1 MKAIRIHEFGGP
13 EALSYEDVETSEP
26 GPGQA
31 RVKLAASGVN
41 FIDVYQ
47 RTGLYPG
54 DLPRPLGLEGAGE
67 VDAVG
72 EGVDDI
78 SPGDYV
84 AFASTPG
91 SYAEY
96 VVAPAENLVPFNPTL
111 VEARVAAAAMLQ
123 GMTAHYLTHSTFPLE
138 EGQTAL
144 VHAAAGGV
152 GLLLVQL
159 AKMRGANVIGTTGT
173 EEKAQLAKEA
183 GADEVILYT
192 EQDFVEETERIT
204 DGEGVHVVY
213 DSVGQAT
220 FDGGLDVLRPR
231 GYMVL
236 FGASSGPV
244 EPLDPQVLNQKGG
257 LFLTRPSLAQYT
269 LTREEL
275 LWRAESILSWI
286 GQNNLDVRIGGT
298 YELSDVAQAH
308 QDLEGRKTTGK
319 LLLIP

>member
-13 EALSYEDVETSEP
+13 EALSYEEVEILDP
-26 GPGQA
+26 GPGEA

-54 DLPRPLGLEGAGE
+54 DVPRTLGLEGAGE

-72 EGVDDI
+72 EGAEDL

-84 AFASTPG
+84 AFASAPG
-91 SYAEY
+91 SYADY
-96 VVAPAENLVPFNPTL
+96 VVAPVEVLVPFNVTL
-111 VEARVAAAAMLQ
+111 VEARVAAAVILQ
-123 GMTAHYLTHSTFPLE
+123 GVTAHYLTHSTFPLE

-159 AKMRGANVIGTTGT
+159 AKLRGATVIGTAGT
-173 EEKAQLAKEA
+173 EEKAQLAREA

-192 EQDFVEETERIT
+192 EQDFVQETNRIT
-204 DGEGVHVVY
+204 DGEGVNVVY
-213 DSVGQAT
+213 DSVGKDT
-220 FDGGLDVLRPR
+220 FDGSLDVLRPR

-244 EPLDPQVLNQKGG
+244 EPIDPQILNQKGG
-257 LFLTRPSLAQYT
+257 LFLTRPSIGQYT
-269 LTREEL
+269 ATREEL
-275 LWRAESILSWI
+275 LWRAESLFSWI
-286 GQNNLDVRIGGT
+286 GQNNLNVRIGGT
-298 YELSDVAQAH
+298 YELSDVEQAH
-308 QDLEGRKTTGK
+308 RDLEGRRTTGK

>member
-72 EGVDDI
+72 EGVDDV

-275 LWRAESILSWI
+275 LWRAENILSWI

>member
-1 MKAIRIHEFGGP
+1 MKAIRITEFGGP
-13 EALSYEDVETSEP
+13 EALVYEEVETPEP
-26 GPGQA
+26 GAGQA

-54 DLPRPLGLEGAGE
+54 DLPRTLGLEGAGE

-72 EGVDDI
+72 EGVDDV

-84 AFASTPG
+84 AFASTPE

-111 VEARVAAAAMLQ
+111 VEARVAAAVMLQ
-123 GMTAHYLTHSTFPLE
+123 GMTAHYLTHSTFPLQ

-144 VHAAAGGV
+144 IHAAAGGV

-159 AKMRGANVIGTTGT
+159 AKLRGATVIGTTGT
-173 EEKAQLAKEA
+173 EEKAKLAREA

-192 EQDFVEETERIT
+192 EQDFVEETNRIT
-204 DGEGVHVVY
+204 GGEGVHVVY

-220 FDGGLDVLRPR
+220 FDGGLDILRPR

-244 EPLDPQVLNQKGG
+244 PAFDPQTLNQKGG
-257 LFLTRPSLAQYT
+257 LFLTRPALAQYT
-269 LTREEL
+269 ATREEL
-275 LWRAESILSWI
+275 LWRAESLFSWI
-286 GQNNLDVRIGGT
+286 GQNNLNVRVGGT
-298 YELSDVAQAH
+298 YSLEDVQQAH
-308 QDLEGRKTTGK
+308 RDLEGRKTMGK

>member
-1 MKAIRIHEFGGP
+1 MKAVRIHEFGGP
-13 EALSYEDVETSEP
+13 EELTYEDLEVPEP
-26 GPGQA
+26 GPGEA

-54 DLPRPLGLEGAGE
+54 DLPRSLGLEGAGE
-67 VDAVG
+67 VDAEG
-72 EGVDDI
+72 EGVEDVA
-78 SPGDYV
+78 PGDYV
-84 AFASTPG
+84 AFASAPG

-96 VVAPAENLVPFNPTL
+96 VVAPVEVLVPFNATL
-111 VEARVAAAAMLQ
+111 VEARVAAAVMLQ
-123 GMTAHYLTHSTFPLE
+123 GMTAHYLTHSTFPLQ

-159 AKMRGANVIGTTGT
+159 AKLRGATVIGTAGT
-173 EEKAQLAKEA
+173 EEKAQLARQA

-192 EQDFVEETERIT
+192 EQDFVQETNRIT
-204 DGEGVHVVY
+204 DGEGVNVVY
-213 DSVGQAT
+213 DSVGKET

-244 EPLDPQVLNQKGG
+244 EPLDPQVLNQKGS
-257 LFLTRPSLAQYT
+257 LFLTRPRLRLYT
-269 LTREEL
+269 ANREEL
-275 LWRAESILSWI
+275 LWRAESLFSWI
-286 GQNNLDVRIGGT
+286 GQNNLNVRIGGT
-298 YELSDVAQAH
+298 YALEDAEQAH
-308 QDLEGRKTTGK
+308 RDLEGRRTTGK

>member
-1 MKAIRIHEFGGP
+1 LKAVRVHEFGGP
-13 EALSYEDVETSEP
+13 ENLRYEDLEMPEP
-26 GPGQA
+26 APGEA

-54 DLPRPLGLEGAGE
+54 DVPRSLGLEGAGE

-72 EGVDDI
+72 EGVEDVA
-78 SPGDYV
+78 PGDYV
-84 AFASTPG
+84 AFASAPG

-96 VVAPAENLVPFNPTL
+96 VVAPVEVLVPFNVTL
-111 VEARVAAAAMLQ
+111 VEARVAAAVMLQ
-123 GMTAHYLTHSTFPLE
+123 GITAHYLTHSTFPLQ
-138 EGQTAL
+138 EGHTAL

-159 AKMRGANVIGTTGT
+159 AKLRGATVIGTAGT
-173 EEKAQLAKEA
+173 EEKAQLAMEA
-183 GADEVILYT
+183 GADEMILYT
-192 EQDFVEETERIT
+192 EQDFVQETNRIT

-213 DSVGQAT
+213 DSVGKDT
-220 FDGGLDVLRPR
+220 FDGSLDVLRPR

-244 EPLDPQVLNQKGG
+244 EPIDPQILNQKGG
-257 LFLTRPSLAQYT
+257 LFLTRPSIGQYT
-269 LTREEL
+269 ADREEL
-275 LWRAESILSWI
+275 LWRAESLFSWI
-286 GQNNLDVRIGGT
+286 GQNNLNVRIGGT
-298 YELSDVAQAH
+298 YELSDVEQAH
-308 QDLEGRKTTGK
+308 RDLEGRKTTGK

>member
-1 MKAIRIHEFGGP
+1 MKAIRINEFGGP
-13 EALSYEDVETSEP
+13 EALEIEDIEVPEP

-54 DLPRPLGLEGAGE
+54 DLPRTLGLEGAGE

-72 EGVDDI
+72 DGVEDI

-96 VVAPAENLVPFNPTL
+96 VVAPAETLVPFNATL
-111 VEARVAAAAMLQ
+111 VEARVAAAVMLQ
-123 GMTAHYLTHSTFPLE
+123 GMTAHYLTHSTFPLQ

-144 VHAAAGGV
+144 VHASAGGV

-159 AKMRGANVIGTTGT
+159 AKMRGATVIGTAGT
-173 EEKAQLAKEA
+173 EEKAQLAREA

-192 EQDFVEETERIT
+192 EQDFVEETGRIT

-213 DSVGQAT
+213 DSVGKDT

-244 EPLDPQVLNQKGG
+244 DPVDPQVLNQKGG
-257 LFLTRPSLAQYT
+257 LFLTRPALAHYT
-269 LTREEL
+269 ATSEEL
-275 LWRAESILSWI
+275 LWRAESLFSWI
-286 GQNNLDVRIGGT
+286 GQNNLSVRIGGT
-298 YELSDVAQAH
+298 YELSDVEQAH
-308 QDLEGRKTTGK
+308 RDLEGRKTTGK
-319 LLLIP
+319 LILIP

>member
-1 MKAIRIHEFGGP
+1 LKAVRVHEFGGP
-13 EALSYEDVETSEP
+13 ENLRYEDLEMPEP
-26 GPGQA
+26 APGEA

-54 DLPRPLGLEGAGE
+54 DVPRSLGLEGAGE

-72 EGVDDI
+72 EGVEDVA
-78 SPGDYV
+78 PGDYV
-84 AFASTPG
+84 AFASAPG

-96 VVAPAENLVPFNPTL
+96 VVAPVEVLVPFNVTL
-111 VEARVAAAAMLQ
+111 VEARVAAAVMLQ
-123 GMTAHYLTHSTFPLE
+123 GITAHYLTHSTFPLQ
-138 EGQTAL
+138 EGHTAL

-159 AKMRGANVIGTTGT
+159 AKLRGATVIGTAGT
-173 EEKAQLAKEA
+173 EEKAQLAMEA
-183 GADEVILYT
+183 GADEMILYT
-192 EQDFVEETERIT
+192 EQDFVQETNRIT

-213 DSVGQAT
+213 DSVGKDT
-220 FDGGLDVLRPR
+220 FDGSLDVLRPR

-244 EPLDPQVLNQKGG
+244 EPIDPQILNQKGG
-257 LFLTRPSLAQYT
+257 LFLTRPSIGQYT
-269 LTREEL
+269 ADREEL
-275 LWRAESILSWI
+275 LWRAESLFSWI
-286 GQNNLDVRIGGT
+286 GQNNLNVRIGGA
-298 YELSDVAQAH
+298 YELSDVEQAH
-308 QDLEGRKTTGK
+308 RDLEGRKTTGK

>member
-13 EALSYEDVETSEP
+13 EALSYEEVEIPDP
-26 GPGQA
+26 GPGEA

-54 DLPRPLGLEGAGE
+54 DVPRTLGLEGAGE

-72 EGVDDI
+72 EGVEDL

-84 AFASTPG
+84 AFASAPG
-91 SYAEY
+91 SYADY
-96 VVAPAENLVPFNPTL
+96 VVAPVEVLVPFNVTL
-111 VEARVAAAAMLQ
+111 VEARVAAAVILQ
-123 GMTAHYLTHSTFPLE
+123 GVTAHYLTHSTFPLE

-159 AKMRGANVIGTTGT
+159 AKLRGATVIGTAGT
-173 EEKAQLAKEA
+173 EEKAQLAREA

-192 EQDFVEETERIT
+192 EQDFVQETNRIT
-204 DGEGVHVVY
+204 DGEGVNVVY
-213 DSVGQAT
+213 DSVGKDT
-220 FDGGLDVLRPR
+220 FDGSLDVLRPR

-244 EPLDPQVLNQKGG
+244 EPIDPQILNQKGG
-257 LFLTRPSLAQYT
+257 LFLTRPSIGQYT
-269 LTREEL
+269 ATREEL
-275 LWRAESILSWI
+275 LWRAESLFSWI
-286 GQNNLDVRIGGT
+286 GQNNLNVRIGGT
-298 YELSDVAQAH
+298 YELSDVEQAH
-308 QDLEGRKTTGK
+308 RDLEGRRTTGK